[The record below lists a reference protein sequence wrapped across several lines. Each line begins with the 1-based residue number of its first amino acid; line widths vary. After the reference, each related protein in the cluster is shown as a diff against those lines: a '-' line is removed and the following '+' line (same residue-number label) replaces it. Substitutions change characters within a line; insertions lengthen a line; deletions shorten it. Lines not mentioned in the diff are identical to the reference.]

1 MNTVTI
7 SSALSVAPAHQM
19 PGLVP
24 QDEPEFLAFK
34 LGAEEY
40 GIKIECVQEI
50 RSYVE
55 PTRMANM
62 PSFIKGVVNLRG
74 VIVPILDMRIKFNL
88 AAVTYDIFTV
98 VMVLNMGHQV
108 VGLVVD
114 GVTDVIKL
122 TPEQLL
128 PVPSFSSAIGSDYL
142 MAMGSLPGRML
153 MMLDIE
159 KLMGSPEMG
168 LLPPSLQ

>member
-1 MNTVTI
+1 MNTVNI
-7 SSALSVAPAHQM
+7 AAASSFAPVRQM
-19 PGLVP
+19 QGLAP
-24 QDEPEFLAFK
+24 QEEPEFLAFK
-34 LGAEEY
+34 LGDEEY
-40 GIKIECVQEI
+40 GIHIECVQEI

-88 AAVTYDIFTV
+88 ESVTYDIFTV
-98 VMVLNMGHQV
+98 VMVLNIGRQV

-128 PVPSFSSAIGSDYL
+128 PAPSFSAAIGSDYL
-142 MAMGSLPGRML
+142 VAMGSLPGRML

-159 KLMGSPEMG
+159 KLLGSAEMG
-168 LLPPSLQ
+168 LLAPSLQ